1 MYYIYVYLNPLKKT
15 NFIFGDLVFEY
26 EPFYIGRGKNKRSH
40 VHMNNSLLKKKSEKN
55 DIINEIINNDK
66 KPIIEF
72 LSTGLT
78 YSESDKM
85 ERYYISKIGR
95 IKDGGTLTNLTTGGQ
110 GNSGYIMSDESKQK
124 MINSNIKN
132 GLYIRLSEKMKGE
145 NNIMFGDKWH
155 RTEDGK
161 KKFSE
166 KMLGRNVM
174 SSKNDDEMNEIY
186 TKISNSLKNYNWCDE
201 EKEKRRNG
209 MKKVWE
215 NIKNNNEKR
224 IKEVI
229 LLNILTGEEILFT
242 SKNKASKYLGI
253 SVWTLNN
260 RYIKNIIKNHIK
272 IQNIV

>member
-15 NFIFGDLVFEY
+15 NFIFGDLFFEY
-26 EPFYIGRGKNKRSH
+26 EPFYIGRGKNKRYH
-40 VHMNNSLLKKKSEKN
+40 AHMNNSLLKKKSEKN

-72 LSTGLT
+72 LLTGLT

-85 ERYYISKIGR
+85 EIYYISKIGR

-110 GNSGYIMSDESKQK
+110 GNNGYIMSDESKQK

-132 GLYIRLSEKMKGE
+132 GLYIRLSEKMKGK

-161 KKFSE
+161 KNFSE

-242 SKNKASKYLGI
+242 SKNKASK
-253 SVWTLNN
+253 
-260 RYIKNIIKNHIK
+260 
-272 IQNIV
+272 

>member
-15 NFIFGDLVFEY
+15 NFIFGDLFFEY
-26 EPFYIGRGKNKRSH
+26 EPFYIGRGKNKRYH
-40 VHMNNSLLKKKSEKN
+40 AHMNNSLLKKKSEKN

-72 LSTGLT
+72 LLTGLT

-85 ERYYISKIGR
+85 EIYYISKIGR

-110 GNSGYIMSDESKQK
+110 GNNGYIMSDESKQK

-132 GLYIRLSEKMKGE
+132 GLYIRLSEKMKGK

-161 KKFSE
+161 KNFSE

-260 RYIKNIIKNHIK
+260 RYTKNIIKNHIK